1 LDAPKTERKIQ
12 NGENSGKPVRGRDKK
27 SFRQKLQGIFRS
39 AFNPDR
45 VRVLGLVGLVC
56 VISIIL
62 FLTLKGGKKN
72 GKNNTRE

>member
-1 LDAPKTERKIQ
+1 MSASKTERKIQ

-27 SFRQKLQGIFRS
+27 SFRQRLQGVFRPV
-39 AFNPDR
+39 FNLDR
-45 VRVLGLVGLVC
+45 VRTLGIVGLVC

-72 GKNNTRE
+72 GKNSA